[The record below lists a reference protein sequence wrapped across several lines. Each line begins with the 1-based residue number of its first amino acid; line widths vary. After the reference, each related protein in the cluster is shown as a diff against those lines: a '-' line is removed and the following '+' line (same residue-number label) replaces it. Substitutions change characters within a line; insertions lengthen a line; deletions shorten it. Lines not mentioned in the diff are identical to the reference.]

1 MVHCPSISLNN
12 VQISLEQIQKT
23 TQICQNWAQM
33 PYLRAM
39 DIFFENSVP
48 PFTIYNDSTSVQS
61 LRKNVTVG
69 PETNSLETVTFA
81 QTPNT
86 IVALLSKV
94 VNRISVNKLVWY
106 FRT

>member
-1 MVHCPSISLNN
+1 M
-12 VQISLEQIQKT
+12 
-23 TQICQNWAQM
+23 
-33 PYLRAM
+33 
-39 DIFFENSVP
+39 
-48 PFTIYNDSTSVQS
+48 QS